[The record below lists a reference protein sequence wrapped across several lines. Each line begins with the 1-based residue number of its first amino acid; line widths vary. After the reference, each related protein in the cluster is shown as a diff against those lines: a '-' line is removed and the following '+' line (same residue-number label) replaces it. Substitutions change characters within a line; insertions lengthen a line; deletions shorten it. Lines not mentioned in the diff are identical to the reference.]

1 MIKTVSFKA
10 FVGWGINL
18 NYNLLAWIRKRK
30 KQDLFRHTQNRLSVQ
45 YSGLMMLFLT
55 LFIIIVYLLING
67 VIFYEQK
74 IQIQSLAD
82 QEWRFIQDALNN
94 DNVLDKQELDNLNII
109 QGSGNQFF
117 YYVLNPEGEY
127 IFGDE
132 TVHRLRPALVH
143 LVQGW
148 NPQVDDIHYET
159 IELPHRKSEMK
170 PSDTEH
176 KIHLMI
182 VGRPIIRNNQLV
194 GIFYSGKDISSN
206 YNLREM
212 FLILLIGLGVLFFGI
227 ALWVSYLMSK
237 RAMIPIIRSF
247 KRQKE
252 FAADAS
258 HELRTPL
265 SVLLT
270 SIEALEMEE
279 GINDFSR
286 NILSTMKDEVKRTTK
301 LVTDL
306 LTLARSD
313 SDEISLRLEKFNIQ
327 PSAEQLIS
335 SIEPLAKAKQI
346 NLYLSS
352 INPLWVYADRER
364 LRQLMYILLDN
375 AIKYTPENGKVTLS
389 LSIHSEGQ
397 SQSLNIKVVD
407 TGIGINPDYQDRI
420 FDRFYRVDK
429 ARSRELGSHGLG
441 LSIAKWIVDA
451 HQGKIQIASELGKG
465 TTFTIKIPFKKEKE
479 HV

>member
-1 MIKTVSFKA
+1 VLFKA
-10 FVGWGINL
+10 YAGWGINL
-18 NYNLLAWIRKRK
+18 NYSLLAWLKKRK
-30 KQDLFRHTQNRLSVQ
+30 KQDLFRHTQNRLTFQ
-45 YSGLMMLFLT
+45 YSGLIMLFLT

-74 IQIQSLAD
+74 VQIQTLAD
-82 QEWRFIQDALNN
+82 QEWRYIQDALNN
-94 DNVLDKQELDNLNII
+94 DNILDRQELDNLNII

-132 TVHRLRPALVH
+132 SVHHLRPALVH

-148 NPQVDDIHYET
+148 NPQVGEIRYET
-159 IELPHRKSEMK
+159 IGLPHRK
-170 PSDTEH
+170 PGIAPPDDDH

-206 YNLREM
+206 YTIREM
-212 FLILLIGLGVLFFGI
+212 FLILLIGLGILFFGI

-279 GINDFSR
+279 EFNEFSK
-286 NILSTMKDEVKRTTK
+286 NILATMKDEVKRTTR

-313 SDEISLRLEKFNIQ
+313 SDEISLRWEKFNLYQ
-327 PSAEQLIS
+327 SAEQLIS

-346 NLYLSS
+346 KLELTSAD
-352 INPLWVYADRER
+352 PLWVYADRER
-364 LRQLMYILLDN
+364 LQQLMYILVDN
-375 AIKYTPENGKVTLS
+375 AIKYTPQDGQVLLS
-389 LSIHSEGQ
+389 LSTQPDGPSP
-397 SQSLNIKVVD
+397 SLMIKIID
-407 TGIGINPDYQDRI
+407 TGIGISPEFQERI

-451 HQGKIQIASELGKG
+451 HKGKIQVSSELGKG
-465 TTFTIKIPFKKEKE
+465 TTFSIKIPFKKEL
-479 HV
+479 V